1 VTIVFV
7 APHASEH
14 TRRWVEFFAE
24 RGHVVHVVTC
34 GDTPSGAEA
43 ARGRYTV
50 HDLGRPRPGK
60 LGYVLAL
67 RRARTLIR
75 ALRPDVVHAHHATSY
90 GLLGAAAGFHPF
102 VVTCHGTDVLG
113 SPRNP
118 VMRRVV
124 ARTLRAADLITVPGD
139 HMRPVVE
146 RLAGTDAP
154 VAVFQYGVDVA
165 ELEAVA
171 TTASRSPADAQDV
184 RIVTA
189 RPLEPHYHTSLVIE
203 AVAALVGRGRN
214 CVYDV
219 AGEGSDRARLERL
232 AEAAGIAGRVRFHGR
247 LPEAETHRL
256 LAAADAYVSIA
267 ASDGV
272 SIALLESMALGPV
285 PVVADIL
292 SNREWIRDR
301 ENGVLVD
308 ITSRAVADGIDAAV
322 SLDRSAVR
330 RRNLELVRA
339 RADRFT
345 NLARCEALLAELV
358 QTAGRPR
365 GTGD

>member
-14 TRRWVEFFAE
+14 TRRWVAFFAE
-24 RGHVVHVVTC
+24 RGHDVHDVTC
-34 GDTPSGAEA
+34 GDTPPGADA
-43 ARGRYTV
+43 PRGRYTV
-50 HDLGRPRPGK
+50 PDLGRPRPGQ

-75 ALRPDVVHAHHATSY
+75 ALRPDIVHAHHATSY
-90 GLLGAAAGFHPF
+90 GLLGAGAGIHPF

-118 VMRRVV
+118 VLRHVV

-146 RLAGTDAP
+146 RLAGHDAR
-154 VAVFQYGVDVA
+154 VAVFQYGVVVD

-171 TTASRSPADAQDV
+171 AAASRSSADAGQLRV
-184 RIVTA
+184 VTA

-203 AVAALVGRGRN
+203 AVAELVARGRD

-219 AGEGSDRARLERL
+219 AGAGSDRSRLEHV
-232 AEAAGIAGRVRFHGR
+232 AEAAGVAGRVRFHGR
-247 LPEAETHRL
+247 LAEAETQRL

-272 SIALLESMALGPV
+272 SIALLEAMALGPI
-285 PVVADIL
+285 PVVADIV

-308 ITSRAVADGIDAAV
+308 ITSGAVADGIDAAV
-322 SLDRSAVR
+322 SLDREVVR

-345 NLARCEALLAELV
+345 NLARCEALLVELV
-358 QTAGRPR
+358 QAAG
-365 GTGD
+365 